1 LPRGAQAFSFGT
13 NAAKATTGE
22 DVMRFLLRAL
32 APALVVALV
41 AVAPARAAGTD
52 DIPVIASL
60 TGGGAFLGQEEQQAI
75 DILQQVVN
83 KSGGIHGRQVRFVF
97 HDDQSSPQQAVQL
110 ANQVLAAKP
119 IVVLGTTL
127 VAGCNAMSPL
137 MRNGP
142 VMYCFSPGIHPP
154 AGGYVFTGGV
164 STFDQAQA
172 LVNYFRGRGWR
183 RLALMTST
191 DATGQD
197 ADKGFAELLARPE
210 NKGITVVAHPH
221 FNPTDV
227 SVSAQIEEIKAA
239 KPQAFIGWAVGAPS
253 ATVFRGA
260 VQGGL
265 TVPMGTSGGNMTY
278 AQMHRFAAFLPR
290 ELYMASS
297 VWPVRG
303 DPRLKLDPAVAK
315 KQSELYAAF
324 AAAGKKPDEG
334 SILGWDPAT
343 IVVDALRK
351 LPANAT
357 AQQLRDYLLKVNG
370 IAGVNGVYDFAAA
383 PQRGLTLKNIIV
395 SVWDARA
402 NTWKV
407 VAGPT
412 GVPLK

>member
-1 LPRGAQAFSFGT
+1 
-13 NAAKATTGE
+13 
-22 DVMRFLLRAL
+22 MRFLVRTL
-32 APALVVALV
+32 APAVALAWLLVV
-41 AVAPARAAGTD
+41 PARAAGTY

-75 DILQQVVN
+75 QILEKLVN
-83 KSGGIHGRQVRFVF
+83 QTGGIHGRKVRFVF

-110 ANQVLAAKP
+110 GNEVLAAKP

-127 VAGCNAMSPL
+127 VAGCNAMGPL
-137 MRNGP
+137 MQGGP

-172 LVNYFRGRGWR
+172 LVNYFRGRDWT

-197 ADKGFAELLARPE
+197 ADKGFAKLLAQPE
-210 NKGITVVAHPH
+210 NKGITIVAHPH
-221 FNPTDV
+221 FNPHDV

-239 KPQAFIGWAVGAPS
+239 KPQAFVGWATGAPS
-253 ATVFRGA
+253 ATIFRGA

-265 TVPMGTSGGNMTY
+265 TVPMGSTGGNMTY

-290 ELYMASS
+290 ELYLPSS
-297 VWPVRG
+297 VWAVRG
-303 DPRLKLDPAVAK
+303 DPRVKLDPAVAK
-315 KQSELYAAF
+315 KQKQLFAAF
-324 AAAGKKPDEG
+324 AADGKKPDEG
-334 SILGWDPAT
+334 SVLGWDPAT

-351 LPANAT
+351 LPAKAT
-357 AQQLRDYLLKVNG
+357 AQQLRDYLLKVKG
-370 IAGVNGVYDFAAA
+370 IAGVNGVYDFAAS

-395 SVWDARA
+395 SVWDAKA
-402 NTWKV
+402 DTWKV
-407 VAGPT
+407 MAAPT
-412 GVPLK
+412 GIPLK

>member
-1 LPRGAQAFSFGT
+1 
-13 NAAKATTGE
+13 
-22 DVMRFLLRAL
+22 MRFLVRTL
-32 APALVVALV
+32 APAVALAWLLVV
-41 AVAPARAAGTD
+41 PARAAGTY

-75 DILQQVVN
+75 QILEKLVN
-83 KSGGIHGRQVRFVF
+83 QTGGIHGRKVRFVF

-110 ANQVLAAKP
+110 GNEVLAAKP

-127 VAGCNAMSPL
+127 VAGCNAMGPL
-137 MRNGP
+137 MQGGP

-172 LVNYFRGRGWR
+172 LVNYFRGRGWT

-197 ADKGFAELLARPE
+197 ADKGFAKLLAQPE
-210 NKGITVVAHPH
+210 NKGITIVAHPH
-221 FNPTDV
+221 FNPHDV

-239 KPQAFIGWAVGAPS
+239 KPQAFVGWATGAPS
-253 ATVFRGA
+253 ATIFRGA

-265 TVPMGTSGGNMTY
+265 TVPMGSTGGNMTY

-290 ELYMASS
+290 ELYLPSS
-297 VWPVRG
+297 VWAVRG
-303 DPRLKLDPAVAK
+303 DPRVKLDPAVAK
-315 KQSELYAAF
+315 KQKQLFAAF
-324 AAAGKKPDEG
+324 AADGKKPDEG
-334 SILGWDPAT
+334 SVLGWDPAT

-351 LPANAT
+351 LPAKAT
-357 AQQLRDYLLKVNG
+357 AQQLRDYLLKVKG
-370 IAGVNGVYDFAAA
+370 IAGVNGVYDFAAS

-395 SVWDARA
+395 SVWDAKA
-402 NTWKV
+402 DTWKV
-407 VAGPT
+407 MAAPT
-412 GVPLK
+412 GIPLK

>member
-1 LPRGAQAFSFGT
+1 
-13 NAAKATTGE
+13 
-22 DVMRFLLRAL
+22 MRFLVRAL
-32 APALVVALV
+32 APVFVVVLLL
-41 AVAPARAAGTD
+41 APPANAANTY

-75 DILQQVVN
+75 QILEKLVN
-83 KSGGIHGRQVRFVF
+83 QTGGIHGRPVNFVF
-97 HDDQSSPQQAVQL
+97 HDDQSSPQQSVQL

-127 VAGCNAMSPL
+127 VAGCNAMGPL
-137 MRNGP
+137 MQNGP

-172 LVNYFRGRGWR
+172 LVNYFRGRGWT

-197 ADKGFAELLARPE
+197 ADKGFEQLLTRPE
-210 NKGITVVAHPH
+210 NKGISIVAHPH

-239 KPQAFIGWAVGAPS
+239 KPQAFIGWATGAPS
-253 ATVFRGA
+253 ATIFRGA

-265 TVPMGTSGGNMTY
+265 TVPMGSTGGNMTY

-290 ELYMASS
+290 ELYLPSS
-297 VWPVRG
+297 VWAVRG
-303 DPRLKLDPAVAK
+303 DPRVKLDPAVAQ
-315 KQSELYAAF
+315 KQKEYFAAF
-324 AAAGKKPDEG
+324 AAAGAKPDEG

-351 LPANAT
+351 LPPNAM
-357 AQQLRDYLLKVNG
+357 AAQLRDYLLKVKG
-370 IAGVNGVYDFAAA
+370 IAGVNGVYNFDAA
-383 PQRGLTLKNIIV
+383 PQRGLTLNNIIV
-395 SVWDARA
+395 SVWDAKA
-402 NTWKV
+402 DTWKV
-407 VAGPT
+407 MAAPT

>member
-1 LPRGAQAFSFGT
+1 
-13 NAAKATTGE
+13 
-22 DVMRFLLRAL
+22 MRFLVRAL
-32 APALVVALV
+32 APVFVVVLLL
-41 AVAPARAAGTD
+41 APPANAANTY

-75 DILQQVVN
+75 QILEKLVN
-83 KSGGIHGRQVRFVF
+83 QTGGIHGRPVNFVF
-97 HDDQSSPQQAVQL
+97 HDDQSSPQQSVQL

-127 VAGCNAMSPL
+127 VAGCNAMGPL
-137 MRNGP
+137 MQNGP

-172 LVNYFRGRGWR
+172 LVNYFRGRGWT

-197 ADKGFAELLARPE
+197 ADKGFEQLLTRPE
-210 NKGITVVAHPH
+210 NKGISIVAHPH

-239 KPQAFIGWAVGAPS
+239 KPQAFIGWATGAPS
-253 ATVFRGA
+253 ATIFRGA

-265 TVPMGTSGGNMTY
+265 TVPMGSTGGNMTY

-290 ELYMASS
+290 ELYLPSS
-297 VWPVRG
+297 VWAVRG
-303 DPRLKLDPAVAK
+303 DPRVKLDPAVAQ
-315 KQSELYAAF
+315 KQKEYFAAF
-324 AAAGKKPDEG
+324 AAAGAKPDEG

-351 LPANAT
+351 LPPNAT
-357 AQQLRDYLLKVNG
+357 AAQLRDYLLKVKG
-370 IAGVNGVYDFAAA
+370 IAGVNGVYNFDAA
-383 PQRGLTLKNIIV
+383 PQRGLTLNNIIV
-395 SVWDARA
+395 SVWDAKA
-402 NTWKV
+402 DTWKV
-407 VAGPT
+407 MAAPT

>member
-1 LPRGAQAFSFGT
+1 
-13 NAAKATTGE
+13 
-22 DVMRFLLRAL
+22 MRFLVRAL
-32 APALVVALV
+32 APVFVVVLLL
-41 AVAPARAAGTD
+41 APPANAANTY

-75 DILQQVVN
+75 QILEKLVN
-83 KSGGIHGRQVRFVF
+83 QTGGIHGRPVNFVF
-97 HDDQSSPQQAVQL
+97 HDDQSSPQQSVQL

-127 VAGCNAMSPL
+127 VAGCNAMGPL
-137 MRNGP
+137 MQNGP

-172 LVNYFRGRGWR
+172 LVNYFRGRGWT

-197 ADKGFAELLARPE
+197 ADKGFEQLLTRPE
-210 NKGITVVAHPH
+210 NKGISIVAHPH

-239 KPQAFIGWAVGAPS
+239 KPQAFIGWATGAPS
-253 ATVFRGA
+253 ATIFRGA

-265 TVPMGTSGGNMTY
+265 TVPMGSTGGNMTY

-290 ELYMASS
+290 ELYLPSS
-297 VWPVRG
+297 VWAVRG
-303 DPRLKLDPAVAK
+303 DPRVKLDPAVAQ
-315 KQSELYAAF
+315 KQKEYFAAF
-324 AAAGKKPDEG
+324 AAAGAKPDEG

-351 LPANAT
+351 LPPNAT
-357 AQQLRDYLLKVNG
+357 AAQLRDYLLKVKG
-370 IAGVNGVYDFAAA
+370 IAGVNGVYNFDAA
-383 PQRGLTLKNIIV
+383 PQRGMTLNNIIV
-395 SVWDARA
+395 SVWDAKA
-402 NTWKV
+402 DTWKV
-407 VAGPT
+407 MAAPT

>member
-1 LPRGAQAFSFGT
+1 MRLFVRTLASAF
-13 NAAKATTGE
+13 
-22 DVMRFLLRAL
+22 
-32 APALVVALV
+32 VAVCLM
-41 AVAPARAAGTD
+41 VAPAHAANTD

-60 TGGGAFLGQEEQQAI
+60 TGGGAFLGQEEQQSI
-75 DILQQVVN
+75 QILEKLVN
-83 KSGGIHGRQVRFVF
+83 KTGGIHGRKVNFVF

-110 ANQVLAAKP
+110 GNEVLAAKP

-127 VAGCNAMSPL
+127 VAGCNALSPL
-137 MRNGP
+137 MQNGP

-172 LVNYFRGRGWR
+172 LVNYFRARGWT

-197 ADKGFAELLARPE
+197 ADRGFEKLLAQPA
-210 NKGITVVAHPH
+210 NKGIVIVTHPR

-239 KPQAFIGWAVGAPS
+239 KPQAFIGWATGAPS
-253 ATVFRGA
+253 ATIFRGA

-265 TVPMGTSGGNMTY
+265 TVPMGSTGGNMTY

-290 ELYMASS
+290 ELYLPSS
-297 VWPVRG
+297 VWAVHG
-303 DPRLKLDPAVAK
+303 DPRVKLDPAVAK
-315 KQSELYAAF
+315 KQKEYFAAF
-324 AAAGKKPDEG
+324 AADGKKPDEG

-351 LPANAT
+351 LPPNAT
-357 AQQLRDYLLKVNG
+357 AEQLRDYLLKVKG
-370 IAGVNGVYDFAAA
+370 IAGVNGVYDFDAS

-395 SVWDARA
+395 SVWDAKA
-402 NTWKV
+402 DTWTV
-407 VAGPT
+407 MAAPT
-412 GVPLK
+412 GIPLK

>member
-1 LPRGAQAFSFGT
+1 
-13 NAAKATTGE
+13 
-22 DVMRFLLRAL
+22 MRFLLRAL
-32 APALVVALV
+32 APAFALALFVA
-41 AVAPARAAGTD
+41 APARAAGPY
-52 DIPVIASL
+52 DIPVVASL

-75 DILQQVVN
+75 QILEKVVN
-83 KSGGIHGRQVRFVF
+83 QAGGIHGRPVRFVF
-97 HDDQSSPQQAVQL
+97 HDDQSSPQQSVQL

-119 IVVLGTTL
+119 IIVLGTTL
-127 VAGCNAMSPL
+127 VAGCNAMGPL
-137 MRNGP
+137 MQSGP

-172 LVNYFRGRGWR
+172 LVNYFRGRGWT

-197 ADKGFAELLARPE
+197 ADKGFAKLLARPE
-210 NKGITVVAHPH
+210 NKGIAIVVHPH

-239 KPQAFIGWAVGAPS
+239 KPQAFIGWATGAPS
-253 ATVFRGA
+253 ATIFRGA

-265 TVPMGTSGGNMTY
+265 TVPMGSTGGNMTY

-290 ELYMASS
+290 ELYLPSS
-297 VWPVRG
+297 VWAVRG
-303 DPRLKLDPAVAK
+303 DPRVKLDPAVAK
-315 KQSELYAAF
+315 KQKEFFAAF
-324 AAAGKKPDEG
+324 AAEGKKPDEG

-351 LPANAT
+351 LPAKAT
-357 AQQLRDYLLKVNG
+357 AAQLRDYLLKVNG

-395 SVWDARA
+395 SVWDAKA
-402 NTWKV
+402 DTWKV
-407 VAGPT
+407 VAAPT
-412 GVPLK
+412 GIPLK

>member
-1 LPRGAQAFSFGT
+1 
-13 NAAKATTGE
+13 
-22 DVMRFLLRAL
+22 MRFLVRAL
-32 APALVVALV
+32 APVFVVVLLL
-41 AVAPARAAGTD
+41 APPANAANTY

-75 DILQQVVN
+75 QILEKLVN
-83 KSGGIHGRQVRFVF
+83 QTGGIHGRPVNFVF
-97 HDDQSSPQQAVQL
+97 HDDQSSPQQSVQL

-127 VAGCNAMSPL
+127 VAGCNAMGPL
-137 MRNGP
+137 MQNGP

-172 LVNYFRGRGWR
+172 LVNYFRGRGWT

-197 ADKGFAELLARPE
+197 ADKGFEQLLTRPE
-210 NKGITVVAHPH
+210 NEGISIVAHPH

-239 KPQAFIGWAVGAPS
+239 KPQAFIGWATGAPS
-253 ATVFRGA
+253 ATIFRGA

-265 TVPMGTSGGNMTY
+265 TVPMGSTGGNMTY

-290 ELYMASS
+290 ELYLPSS
-297 VWPVRG
+297 VWAVRG
-303 DPRLKLDPAVAK
+303 DPRVKLDPAVAQ
-315 KQSELYAAF
+315 KQKEYFAAF
-324 AAAGKKPDEG
+324 AAAGAKPDEG

-351 LPANAT
+351 LPPNAT
-357 AQQLRDYLLKVNG
+357 TAQLRDYLLKVKG
-370 IAGVNGVYDFAAA
+370 IAGVNGVYNFDAA
-383 PQRGLTLKNIIV
+383 PQRGLTLNNIIV
-395 SVWDARA
+395 SVWDAKA
-402 NTWKV
+402 DTWKV
-407 VAGPT
+407 MAAPT

>member
-1 LPRGAQAFSFGT
+1 
-13 NAAKATTGE
+13 
-22 DVMRFLLRAL
+22 MRFLVRAL
-32 APALVVALV
+32 APVFVVVLLL
-41 AVAPARAAGTD
+41 APPANAANTH

-75 DILQQVVN
+75 QILEKLVN
-83 KSGGIHGRQVRFVF
+83 QTGGIHGRPVNFVF
-97 HDDQSSPQQAVQL
+97 HDDQSSPQQSVQL

-127 VAGCNAMSPL
+127 VAGCNAMGPL
-137 MRNGP
+137 MQNGP

-172 LVNYFRGRGWR
+172 LVNYFRGRGWT

-197 ADKGFAELLARPE
+197 ADKGFEQLLTRPE
-210 NKGITVVAHPH
+210 NKGISIVAHPH

-239 KPQAFIGWAVGAPS
+239 KPQAFIGWATGAPS
-253 ATVFRGA
+253 ATIFRGA

-265 TVPMGTSGGNMTY
+265 TVPMGSTGGNMTY

-290 ELYMASS
+290 ELYLPSS
-297 VWPVRG
+297 VWAVRG
-303 DPRLKLDPAVAK
+303 DPRVKLDPAVAQ
-315 KQSELYAAF
+315 KQKEYFAAF
-324 AAAGKKPDEG
+324 AAAGAKPDEG

-351 LPANAT
+351 LPPNAT
-357 AQQLRDYLLKVNG
+357 AAQLRDYLLKVKG
-370 IAGVNGVYDFAAA
+370 IAGVNGVYNFDAA
-383 PQRGLTLKNIIV
+383 PQRGLTLNNIIV
-395 SVWDARA
+395 SVWDAKA
-402 NTWKV
+402 DTWKV
-407 VAGPT
+407 MAAPT
-412 GVPLK
+412 GIPLK

>member
-1 LPRGAQAFSFGT
+1 
-13 NAAKATTGE
+13 
-22 DVMRFLLRAL
+22 MRVFARAL
-32 APALVVALV
+32 APAFIVAALF
-41 AVAPARAAGTD
+41 AARANAANSY

-75 DILQQVVN
+75 QILEKLVN
-83 KSGGIHGRQVRFVF
+83 RTGGIHGRKVNFVF

-127 VAGCNAMSPL
+127 VAGCNAMRPL
-137 MRNGP
+137 MQNGP

-172 LVNYFRGRGWR
+172 LVNYFRGRGWT

-197 ADKGFAELLARPE
+197 ANKGFERLLAQPE
-210 NKGITVVAHPH
+210 NKGIAIVAHPH

-239 KPQAFIGWAVGAPS
+239 KPQAFIGWATGSPS
-253 ATVFRGA
+253 ATIFRGA

-265 TVPMGTSGGNMTY
+265 AVPMGSTGGNMTY

-290 ELYMASS
+290 ELYLPSS
-297 VWPVRG
+297 VWAVRG
-303 DPRLKLDPAVAK
+303 DPRVKLDPAVAK
-315 KQSELYAAF
+315 KQKDYFAAF
-324 AAAGKKPDEG
+324 AAAGARPDEG

-351 LPANAT
+351 LPPNAT
-357 AQQLRDYLLKVNG
+357 AQQLRDYLLKVKG

-383 PQRGLTLKNIIV
+383 PQRGLTIDNIIV
-395 SVWDARA
+395 SVWDAKVD
-402 NTWKV
+402 TWKV
-407 VAGPT
+407 MAAPT
-412 GVPLK
+412 GVPLTK

>member
-1 LPRGAQAFSFGT
+1 
-13 NAAKATTGE
+13 
-22 DVMRFLLRAL
+22 MRLFMRAL
-32 APALVVALV
+32 ASAFLAACLL
-41 AVAPARAAGTD
+41 AAPAHAANTY
-52 DIPVIASL
+52 DIPVVASL

-75 DILQQVVN
+75 QILEKLVN
-83 KSGGIHGRQVRFVF
+83 QTGGIHGRKVNFVF

-119 IVVLGTTL
+119 SVVLGTTL

-137 MRNGP
+137 MQNGP

-154 AGGYVFTGGV
+154 GGGYVFTGGV

-172 LVNYFRGRGWR
+172 LVNYFRARGWT

-210 NKGITVVAHPH
+210 NKGITIVAHPH

-239 KPQAFIGWAVGAPS
+239 KPQAFIGWATGAPS
-253 ATVFRGA
+253 ATIFRGA

-265 TVPMGTSGGNMTY
+265 TVPMGSTGGNMTY

-290 ELYMASS
+290 ELYLPSS
-297 VWPVRG
+297 VWAVHG
-303 DPRLKLDPAVAK
+303 DPRVKLDPAVAL
-315 KQSELYAAF
+315 KQKEYFAAF
-324 AAAGKKPDEG
+324 AAAGAKPDEG

-357 AQQLRDYLLKVNG
+357 AQQLRDYLLKVKG

-383 PQRGLTLKNIIV
+383 PQRGLTLNNIIV
-395 SVWDARA
+395 SVWDAKA
-402 NTWKV
+402 DSWKV
-407 VAGPT
+407 VAAPT

>member
-1 LPRGAQAFSFGT
+1 
-13 NAAKATTGE
+13 
-22 DVMRFLLRAL
+22 MRVALRAF
-32 APALVVALV
+32 APACAL
-41 AVAPARAAGTD
+41 ALLMSAPARAAETY

-75 DILQQVVN
+75 QIFEKLAN
-83 KSGGIHGRQVRFVF
+83 KTGGIHGRPVHFVF

-110 ANQVLAAKP
+110 GNQVLTAKP
-119 IVVLGTTL
+119 VVVLGTTL
-127 VAGCNAMSPL
+127 VAGCNALGPL
-137 MRNGP
+137 MRSGP

-172 LVNYFRGRGWR
+172 LVNYFRGRGWTK
-183 RLALMTST
+183 LALMTST

-197 ADKGFAELLARPE
+197 ADKGFETLLARPE
-210 NKGITVVAHPH
+210 NKGITIVAHPH

-227 SVSAQIEEIKAA
+227 SVGAQIEEIKAA
-239 KPQAFIGWAVGAPS
+239 KPQAFIGWATGSPS
-253 ATVFRGA
+253 ATIFRGA

-265 TVPMGTSGGNMTY
+265 TVPMGSTGGNMTY

-290 ELYMASS
+290 ELYLPSS
-297 VWPVRG
+297 VWAVNG
-303 DPRLKLDPAVAK
+303 DPRIKLDPAVAK
-315 KQSELYAAF
+315 KQKELFDAF
-324 AAAGKKPDEG
+324 AADGKKPDEG
-334 SILGWDPAT
+334 SILGWEPAT
-343 IVVDALRK
+343 IIVDALRR

-395 SVWDARA
+395 SIWNAKAD
-402 NTWKV
+402 TWKP
-407 VAGPT
+407 VAAPT

>member
-1 LPRGAQAFSFGT
+1 
-13 NAAKATTGE
+13 
-22 DVMRFLLRAL
+22 MRLLVRAL
-32 APALVVALV
+32 ASAFFLAMLLAPPAN
-41 AVAPARAAGTD
+41 AANTY

-75 DILQQVVN
+75 QILEKLVN
-83 KSGGIHGRQVRFVF
+83 QTGGIHGRQVNFVF
-97 HDDQSSPQQAVQL
+97 HDDQSSPQQSVQL
-110 ANQVLAAKP
+110 ATQVLAAKP

-127 VAGCNAMSPL
+127 VAGCNAMGPL
-137 MRNGP
+137 MQNGP

-172 LVNYFRGRGWR
+172 LVNYFRGRGWT

-197 ADKGFAELLARPE
+197 ADKGFEQLLARPE
-210 NKGITVVAHPH
+210 NKGISIVAHPH

-239 KPQAFIGWAVGAPS
+239 KPQAFIGWATGAPS
-253 ATVFRGA
+253 ATIFRGA

-265 TVPMGTSGGNMTY
+265 TVPMGSTGGNMTY

-290 ELYMASS
+290 ELYLPSS
-297 VWPVRG
+297 VWAVRG
-303 DPRLKLDPAVAK
+303 DPRVELDPAVAA
-315 KQSELYAAF
+315 KQKEYFAAF
-324 AAAGKKPDEG
+324 AAADAKPDEG

-351 LPANAT
+351 LPPNAT
-357 AQQLRDYLLKVNG
+357 AEQLRDYLLKVKG
-370 IAGVNGVYDFAAA
+370 IAGVNGVYDFDAS
-383 PQRGLTLKNIIV
+383 PQRGLTLNNIIV
-395 SVWDARA
+395 SVWDAKA
-402 NTWKV
+402 DTWKV
-407 VAGPT
+407 MAAPT
-412 GVPLK
+412 GIPLK

>member
-1 LPRGAQAFSFGT
+1 
-13 NAAKATTGE
+13 
-22 DVMRFLLRAL
+22 MRFLVRAL
-32 APALVVALV
+32 APVFVVVLLL
-41 AVAPARAAGTD
+41 APPANAANTY

-75 DILQQVVN
+75 QILEKLVN
-83 KSGGIHGRQVRFVF
+83 QTGGIHGRPVNFVF
-97 HDDQSSPQQAVQL
+97 HDDQSSPQQSVQL

-127 VAGCNAMSPL
+127 VAGCNAMGPL
-137 MRNGP
+137 MQNGP

-172 LVNYFRGRGWR
+172 LVNYFRGRGWT

-197 ADKGFAELLARPE
+197 ADKGFEQLLTRPE
-210 NKGITVVAHPH
+210 NKGISIVAHPH

-239 KPQAFIGWAVGAPS
+239 KPQAFIGWATGAPS
-253 ATVFRGA
+253 ATIFRGA

-265 TVPMGTSGGNMTY
+265 TVPMGSTGGNMTY

-290 ELYMASS
+290 ELYLPSS
-297 VWPVRG
+297 VWAVRG
-303 DPRLKLDPAVAK
+303 DPRVKLDPAVAQ
-315 KQSELYAAF
+315 KQKEYFAAF
-324 AAAGKKPDEG
+324 AAAGAKPDEG

-351 LPANAT
+351 LPPNAT
-357 AQQLRDYLLKVNG
+357 TAQLRDYLLKVKG
-370 IAGVNGVYDFAAA
+370 IAGVNGVYNFDAA
-383 PQRGLTLKNIIV
+383 PQRGLTLNNIIV
-395 SVWDARA
+395 SVWDAKA
-402 NTWKV
+402 DTWKV
-407 VAGPT
+407 MAAPT